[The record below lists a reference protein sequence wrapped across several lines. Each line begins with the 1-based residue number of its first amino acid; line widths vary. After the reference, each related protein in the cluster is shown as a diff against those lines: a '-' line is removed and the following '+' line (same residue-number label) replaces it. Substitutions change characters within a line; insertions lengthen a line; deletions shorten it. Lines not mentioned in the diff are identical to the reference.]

1 MEKSF
6 KPASIEDRRLSALYG
21 YNILDT
27 APEQHFDDI
36 ISIAAHVLD
45 APIAAINLI
54 DRDRQW
60 FKSEVG
66 LGVREMPLDDSI
78 CKQVLLEAE
87 NLVIPDLAK
96 DARFSCNRLVSVEAG
111 LRFYAGALLKNT
123 EGLALGT
130 LCVLDTKPRPEGLS
144 EQQRFTLEALARQVM
159 TLLEL
164 RKSVQAQKESEA
176 KFRTIANAM
185 PQMVWSTL
193 PDGYH
198 DYYNDRWY
206 EFTGVPYGSTDGEGW
221 NDMFHPDDREHA
233 WEVWRHSLATGEQYE
248 IEYRLKNHSSGYR
261 WTLGRALPIRDDKG
275 KIVRWMGT
283 CTDIHEQKVAQ
294 EALRESD
301 RRKDEFLAMLAHEL
315 RNPLAPISAAAH
327 VLSIDGVARER
338 IVQVGEIISRQT
350 RHMTALIDDLL
361 DVSRVTRG
369 LVKIDNVAVDM
380 KLVMEQA
387 IEQVR
392 PLALA
397 RNHHLDSVLPL
408 EEALVTGDESRL
420 VQILS
425 NLLTNAVRYTPQ
437 AGRISVQLDIEPEN
451 VLLIVR
457 DNGIGMNQDLLQIVF
472 DPFTQGQ
479 RSSDRSQGGL
489 GLGLALVKSLVELHG
504 GTVSA
509 FSDGPGQGSE
519 FKIVLPRLLDEED
532 TLQSEAILDAIDFS
546 ETALRVLIVDDNADA
561 AQMLGML
568 VEAGGC
574 QAYIENHPLKA
585 LERAKIIRPNICLLD
600 IGLPELDGMELAR
613 QLRLAPETR
622 DAKLIAVTGYGQED
636 DRLASQAAGFDE
648 HLVKPVEL
656 KQLVSIFRENGL
668 SPSVNV

>member
-1 MEKSF
+1 MEKNF

-369 LVKIDNVAVDM
+369 LVKINNVAVDM

-600 IGLPELDGMELAR
+600 IGLPELDGMGLAR

>member
-1 MEKSF
+1 MEKNF
-6 KPASIEDRRLSALYG
+6 KLASIEDRRLSALYG

-425 NLLTNAVRYTPQ
+425 NLLTNAVRYTPK

>member
-1 MEKSF
+1 
-6 KPASIEDRRLSALYG
+6 
-21 YNILDT
+21 
-27 APEQHFDDI
+27 
-36 ISIAAHVLD
+36 
-45 APIAAINLI
+45 
-54 DRDRQW
+54 
-60 FKSEVG
+60 
-66 LGVREMPLDDSI
+66 MPLDDSI

-369 LVKIDNVAVDM
+369 LVKINNVAVDM

-600 IGLPELDGMELAR
+600 IGLPELDGMGLAR

>member
-1 MEKSF
+1 MEKKF
-6 KPASIEDRRLSALYG
+6 ELASIEERRLSALYG

-36 ISIAAHVLD
+36 ISIAIHVLD

-66 LGVREMPLDDSI
+66 LGIREMPLDDSI

-111 LRFYAGALLKNT
+111 LRFYAGALLKNI

-164 RKSVQAQKESEA
+164 RKSVQAEKESEA

-221 NDMFHPDDREHA
+221 SDMFHPDDREHA

-248 IEYRLKNHSSGYR
+248 IEYRLKNHLSGYR
-261 WTLGRALPIRDDKG
+261 WTLGRALPIRDDEG

-327 VLSIDGVARER
+327 VLSIDGVAREK

-369 LVKIDNVAVDM
+369 LVKIDKVAVDM

-408 EEALVTGDESRL
+408 GEALVTGDESRL

-509 FSDGPGQGSE
+509 FSDGLGQGSE
-519 FKIVLPRLLDEED
+519 FKIILPRLLDEEN
-532 TLQSEAILDAIDFS
+532 TMQSEAILDAIDFS

-568 VEAGGC
+568 VEAAGC
-574 QAYIENHPLKA
+574 QAYIENHPLRA

-656 KQLVSIFRENGL
+656 KQLVSILEKTVYRQA
-668 SPSVNV
+668 

>member
-1 MEKSF
+1 MEKNF

-66 LGVREMPLDDSI
+66 LGAREMPLDDSI

-111 LRFYAGALLKNT
+111 LRFYAGVLLKNT

-248 IEYRLKNHSSGYR
+248 IEYRLKNHSGGYR

-283 CTDIHEQKVAQ
+283 CTDIHEQKEAQ

-327 VLSIDGVARER
+327 VLSIDGVAREK

-425 NLLTNAVRYTPQ
+425 NLLTNAVRYTPY
-437 AGRISVQLDIEPEN
+437 AGRISVQLDIEPEH

-489 GLGLALVKSLVELHG
+489 GLGLALVKSLVELHR

-509 FSDGPGQGSE
+509 CSDGPGQGSQ
-519 FKIVLPRLLDEED
+519 FKVVLPRLLDEED
-532 TLQSEAILDAIDFS
+532 TLQSEPILDAIDFS

-656 KQLVSIFRENGL
+656 EQLVSIFRENGL
-668 SPSVNV
+668 SPGVNV